1 MNRRTAPLLAAPA
14 CRPAD
19 YLRHLLLALLL
30 WPSIS
35 QADGAALE
43 SLQSFLYKQARSLGD
58 EVQIEVF
65 EPAARFPACS
75 DPQPFLPDAAQA
87 PLGRVSVGL
96 RCGDDPRKVRYFTAQ
111 VAVIGEY
118 LTLAEAVQPGTP
130 LGPELLVT
138 RRGDLSKLPPNA
150 LRKAAEAAGLVTRQ
164 RLQAGAVLQRQHLQT
179 VTLVEPGREV
189 TIEATGRGFA
199 IRQTGRALERGGLG
213 DSVRVRL
220 PQGRSLQAVVSGQD
234 RVALTP

>member
-1 MNRRTAPLLAAPA
+1 MNSGIALLFGAAAQPFTG
-14 CRPAD
+14 
-19 YLRHLLLALLL
+19 YLRYLLLALWLL
-30 WPSIS
+30 PTLCR
-35 QADGAALE
+35 ADGAVLE
-43 SLQSFLYKQARSLGD
+43 SLQSFLYKQAKVLGGD
-58 EVQIEVF
+58 VQIEVF
-65 EPAARFPACS
+65 EPAARFPACA
-75 DPQPFLPDAAQA
+75 DPQPFLPDGAQP

-118 LTLAEAVQPGTP
+118 LTVAEAVQPGTA
-130 LGPELLVT
+130 LRPELLVT

-150 LRKAAEAAGLVTRQ
+150 LRKPAEAAGLVTRH

-234 RVALTP
+234 RVALLP